1 MQDWTHSFGWSC
13 KNVQVGDTG
22 HLYLWELNLELW
34 LTNNDQIKLIVNL
47 FGKLPVDTFHRLW
60 FDGIAIIAL
69 FNVGHIIIL
78 LALQQLPEICDV
90 VIGGTVNCR
99 FSHGRLKQLR
109 SVLLSWATGLDIIS

>member
-1 MQDWTHSFGWSC
+1 MQDRTHSFGWRC

-22 HLYLWELNLELW
+22 NLYLLELNPEIW

-109 SVLLSWATGLDIIS
+109 SVLLSWATGFDSIS